1 MSEYI
6 NKLHKEIL
14 PKINN
19 IQNINILE
27 LGVQRGTSTN
37 IFLKICEKND
47 GYLTSVDI
55 DDCSKVSDN
64 TRWKFIHSRDDDFSK
79 IRNNITR
86 QVDVIFI
93 DTLHEADHVEKII
106 YGYYD
111 LLKVGGYLFIDDIS
125 HLPYL
130 SEKPRNNFYCEINN
144 KETFD
149 RIVKI
154 YNSNTENFEL
164 NFSFVSSGLAIIKK
178 KNISNLNKAQSIK
191 KRNIT
196 IRNLYR
202 KIRRGYG
209 LFFLCYL
216 Y

>member
-6 NKLHKEIL
+6 NKLQREIL

-37 IFLKICEKND
+37 IFLEICEKNE
-47 GYLTSVDI
+47 GFLTSVDV
-55 DDCSKVSDN
+55 DDCSKVSDSD
-64 TRWKFIHSRDDDFSK
+64 RWKFIRSRDDDFLL
-79 IRNNITR
+79 IRNNINKEL
-86 QVDVIFI
+86 DVIFI

-130 SEKPRNNFYCEINN
+130 TDKPRNNFYCEINN
-144 KETFD
+144 KETFE
-149 RIVKI
+149 KI
-154 YNSNTENFEL
+154 IEIYSSNTDKFDL
-164 NFSFVSSGLAIIKK
+164 NFD
-178 KNISNLNKAQSIK
+178 
-191 KRNIT
+191 
-196 IRNLYR
+196 
-202 KIRRGYG
+202 
-209 LFFLCYL
+209 
-216 Y
+216 

>member
-6 NKLHKEIL
+6 NKLQREIL

-37 IFLKICEKND
+37 IFLEICEKNE
-47 GYLTSVDI
+47 GFLTSVDV
-55 DDCSKVSDN
+55 DDCSKVSDRD
-64 TRWKFIHSRDDDFSK
+64 RWKFIRSRDDDFLL
-79 IRNNITR
+79 IRNNINKEL
-86 QVDVIFI
+86 DVIFI

-130 SEKPRNNFYCEINN
+130 TDKPRNNFYCEINN
-144 KETFD
+144 KETFE
-149 RIVKI
+149 KI
-154 YNSNTENFEL
+154 IEIYSSNTDKFDL
-164 NFSFVSSGLAIIKK
+164 NFDFLSSGLATLKK
-178 KNISNLNKAQSIK
+178 KNQNNLDKSKKISDRKLSL
-191 KRNIT
+191 
-196 IRNLYR
+196 RNLYR
-202 KIRRGYG
+202 KFKQIT
-209 LFFLCYL
+209 
-216 Y
+216 

>member
-6 NKLHKEIL
+6 NKLQREIL

-37 IFLKICEKND
+37 IFLEICEKNE
-47 GYLTSVDI
+47 GYLTSVDVE
-55 DDCSKVSDN
+55 DCSKVSDN
-64 TRWKFIHSRDDDFSK
+64 DRWKFIHSRDDDFSL
-79 IRNNITR
+79 IRNNINKEL
-86 QVDVIFI
+86 DVIFI

-130 SEKPRNNFYCEINN
+130 TDKPRNNFYCEINN
-144 KETFD
+144 KETFE
-149 RIVKI
+149 KI
-154 YNSNTENFEL
+154 IEIYSSNTDKFDL
-164 NFSFVSSGLAIIKK
+164 NFNFLSSGLATLKK
-178 KNISNLNKAQSIK
+178 KNKNDLDKSK
-191 KRNIT
+191 KILDRKLT
-196 IRNLYR
+196 LKNLYR
-202 KIRRGYG
+202 KFKQIRK
-209 LFFLCYL
+209 
-216 Y
+216 

>member
-149 RIVKI
+149 RIIKI

-202 KIRRGYG
+202 KIIGK
-209 LFFLCYL
+209 
-216 Y
+216 

>member
-1 MSEYI
+1 MSEHI

-178 KNISNLNKAQSIK
+178 KNINNLNKAQSIK

-202 KIRRGYG
+202 KIIGK
-209 LFFLCYL
+209 
-216 Y
+216 

>member
-79 IRNNITR
+79 IRNNITK

-202 KIRRGYG
+202 KIIGK
-209 LFFLCYL
+209 
-216 Y
+216 

>member
-178 KNISNLNKAQSIK
+178 KNINNLNKAQSIK

-202 KIRRGYG
+202 KIIGK
-209 LFFLCYL
+209 
-216 Y
+216 

>member
-6 NKLHKEIL
+6 NKLQREIL

-37 IFLKICEKND
+37 IFLEICEKNE
-47 GYLTSVDI
+47 GFLTSVDV
-55 DDCSKVSDN
+55 DDCSKVSDSD
-64 TRWKFIHSRDDDFSK
+64 RWKFIHSRDDDFLL
-79 IRNNITR
+79 IRNNINKEL
-86 QVDVIFI
+86 DVIFI

-130 SEKPRNNFYCEINN
+130 TDKPRNNFYCEINN
-144 KETFD
+144 KETFE
-149 RIVKI
+149 KI
-154 YNSNTENFEL
+154 IEIYSSNTDKFDL
-164 NFSFVSSGLAIIKK
+164 NFDFLSSGLATLKK
-178 KNISNLNKAQSIK
+178 KNQNNLDKSKKISDRKLSL
-191 KRNIT
+191 
-196 IRNLYR
+196 RNLYR
-202 KIRRGYG
+202 KFKQIT
-209 LFFLCYL
+209 
-216 Y
+216 

>member
-6 NKLHKEIL
+6 NKLQREIL

-37 IFLKICEKND
+37 IFLEICEKNE
-47 GYLTSVDI
+47 GFLTSVDV
-55 DDCSKVSDN
+55 DDCSKVSDSD
-64 TRWKFIHSRDDDFSK
+64 RWKFIRSRDDDFLL
-79 IRNNITR
+79 IRNNINKEL
-86 QVDVIFI
+86 DVIFI

-130 SEKPRNNFYCEINN
+130 TDKPRNNFYCEINN
-144 KETFD
+144 KETFE
-149 RIVKI
+149 KI
-154 YNSNTENFEL
+154 IEIYSSNTDKFDL
-164 NFSFVSSGLAIIKK
+164 NFNFLSSGLATLKK
-178 KNISNLNKAQSIK
+178 KNKNDLDKSK
-191 KRNIT
+191 KILDRKLT
-196 IRNLYR
+196 LKNLYR
-202 KIRRGYG
+202 KFKQIRK
-209 LFFLCYL
+209 
-216 Y
+216 

>member
-178 KNISNLNKAQSIK
+178 KNISNLNKAESIK

-202 KIRRGYG
+202 KIIGK
-209 LFFLCYL
+209 
-216 Y
+216 

>member
-6 NKLHKEIL
+6 NKLQREIL

-37 IFLKICEKND
+37 IFLEICEKNE
-47 GYLTSVDI
+47 GFLTSVDV
-55 DDCSKVSDN
+55 DDCSKVSDSD
-64 TRWKFIHSRDDDFSK
+64 RWKFIRSRDDDFLL
-79 IRNNITR
+79 IRNNINKEL
-86 QVDVIFI
+86 DVIFI

-130 SEKPRNNFYCEINN
+130 TDKPRNNFYCEINN
-144 KETFD
+144 KETFE
-149 RIVKI
+149 KI
-154 YNSNTENFEL
+154 IEIYSSNTDKFDL
-164 NFSFVSSGLAIIKK
+164 NFNFLSSGLATLKK
-178 KNISNLNKAQSIK
+178 KNQNNLDKSKKISDRKLSL
-191 KRNIT
+191 
-196 IRNLYR
+196 RNLYR
-202 KIRRGYG
+202 KFKQIT
-209 LFFLCYL
+209 
-216 Y
+216 

>member
-6 NKLHKEIL
+6 NKLQREIL

-37 IFLKICEKND
+37 IFLEICKKNE

-202 KIRRGYG
+202 KIIGK
-209 LFFLCYL
+209 
-216 Y
+216 

>member
-1 MSEYI
+1 MSEHI

-37 IFLKICEKND
+37 IFLEICEKNE
-47 GYLTSVDI
+47 GFLTSVDV
-55 DDCSKVSDN
+55 DDCSKVSDSD
-64 TRWKFIHSRDDDFSK
+64 RWKFIRSRDDDFLL
-79 IRNNITR
+79 IRNNINKEL
-86 QVDVIFI
+86 DVIFI

-130 SEKPRNNFYCEINN
+130 TDKPRNNFYCEINN
-144 KETFD
+144 KETFE
-149 RIVKI
+149 KI
-154 YNSNTENFEL
+154 IEIYSSNTDKFDL
-164 NFSFVSSGLAIIKK
+164 NFDFLSSGLATLKK
-178 KNISNLNKAQSIK
+178 KNQNNLDKSKKISDRKLSL
-191 KRNIT
+191 
-196 IRNLYR
+196 RNLYR
-202 KIRRGYG
+202 KFKQIT
-209 LFFLCYL
+209 
-216 Y
+216 

>member
-6 NKLHKEIL
+6 NKLQREIL

-37 IFLKICEKND
+37 IFLEICEKNE
-47 GYLTSVDI
+47 GFLTSVDV
-55 DDCSKVSDN
+55 DDCSKVSDSD
-64 TRWKFIHSRDDDFSK
+64 RWKFIRSRDDDFLL
-79 IRNNITR
+79 IRNNINKEL
-86 QVDVIFI
+86 DVIFI

-130 SEKPRNNFYCEINN
+130 TDKPRNNFYCEINN
-144 KETFD
+144 KETFE
-149 RIVKI
+149 KI
-154 YNSNTENFEL
+154 IEIYSSNTDKFDL
-164 NFSFVSSGLAIIKK
+164 KFDFLSSGLATLKK
-178 KNISNLNKAQSIK
+178 KNQNNLDKSKKISDRKLSL
-191 KRNIT
+191 
-196 IRNLYR
+196 RNLYR
-202 KIRRGYG
+202 KFKQIT
-209 LFFLCYL
+209 
-216 Y
+216 

>member
-144 KETFD
+144 KETFE
-149 RIVKI
+149 KI
-154 YNSNTENFEL
+154 IEIYSSNTDKFDL
-164 NFSFVSSGLAIIKK
+164 NFNFLSSGLATLKK
-178 KNISNLNKAQSIK
+178 KNQNNLDKSK
-191 KRNIT
+191 KILDRKFT
-196 IRNLYR
+196 LKNLYR
-202 KIRRGYG
+202 KFKQITK
-209 LFFLCYL
+209 
-216 Y
+216 

>member
-79 IRNNITR
+79 IRNNITK

-178 KNISNLNKAQSIK
+178 KNINNLNKAQSIK

-202 KIRRGYG
+202 KIIGK
-209 LFFLCYL
+209 
-216 Y
+216 

>member
-202 KIRRGYG
+202 KIIGK
-209 LFFLCYL
+209 
-216 Y
+216 

>member
-6 NKLHKEIL
+6 NKLQREIL

-79 IRNNITR
+79 IRNNITG
-86 QVDVIFI
+86 QVDVIFL

-149 RIVKI
+149 RIIKI

-202 KIRRGYG
+202 KIIGK
-209 LFFLCYL
+209 
-216 Y
+216 

>member
-79 IRNNITR
+79 IRNNITG
-86 QVDVIFI
+86 QVDVIFL

-149 RIVKI
+149 RIIKI

-202 KIRRGYG
+202 KIIGK
-209 LFFLCYL
+209 
-216 Y
+216 

>member
-1 MSEYI
+1 MSEHI

-79 IRNNITR
+79 IRNNITK

-178 KNISNLNKAQSIK
+178 KNINNLNKAQSIK

-202 KIRRGYG
+202 KIIGK
-209 LFFLCYL
+209 
-216 Y
+216 

>member
-1 MSEYI
+1 MSEYT

-130 SEKPRNNFYCEINN
+130 SENPRNNFYCEINN

-202 KIRRGYG
+202 KIIGK
-209 LFFLCYL
+209 
-216 Y
+216 

>member
-6 NKLHKEIL
+6 NKLQREIL

-37 IFLKICEKND
+37 IFLEICEKNE
-47 GYLTSVDI
+47 GYLTSVDVE
-55 DDCSKVSDN
+55 DCSKVSDN
-64 TRWKFIHSRDDDFSK
+64 DRWKFIRSRDDDFLL
-79 IRNNITR
+79 IRNNINKEL
-86 QVDVIFI
+86 DVIFI

-130 SEKPRNNFYCEINN
+130 TDKPRNNFYCEINN
-144 KETFD
+144 KETFE
-149 RIVKI
+149 KI
-154 YNSNTENFEL
+154 IEIYSSNTDKFDL
-164 NFSFVSSGLAIIKK
+164 NFDFLSSGLATLKK
-178 KNISNLNKAQSIK
+178 KNQNNLDKSKKISDRKLSL
-191 KRNIT
+191 
-196 IRNLYR
+196 RNLYR
-202 KIRRGYG
+202 KFKQIT
-209 LFFLCYL
+209 
-216 Y
+216 

>member
-6 NKLHKEIL
+6 NKLQREIL

-37 IFLKICEKND
+37 IFLEICEKNE
-47 GYLTSVDI
+47 GFLTSVDV
-55 DDCSKVSDN
+55 DDCSKVSDSD
-64 TRWKFIHSRDDDFSK
+64 RRKFIRSRDDDFLL
-79 IRNNITR
+79 IRNNINKEL
-86 QVDVIFI
+86 DVIFI

-130 SEKPRNNFYCEINN
+130 TDKPRNNFYCEINN
-144 KETFD
+144 KETFE
-149 RIVKI
+149 KI
-154 YNSNTENFEL
+154 IEIYSSNTDKFDL
-164 NFSFVSSGLAIIKK
+164 NFDFLSSGLATLKK
-178 KNISNLNKAQSIK
+178 KNQNNLDKSKKISDRKLSL
-191 KRNIT
+191 
-196 IRNLYR
+196 RNLYR
-202 KIRRGYG
+202 KFKQIT
-209 LFFLCYL
+209 
-216 Y
+216 

>member
-6 NKLHKEIL
+6 NKLQREIL

-37 IFLKICEKND
+37 IFLEICEKNE
-47 GYLTSVDI
+47 GFLTSVDV
-55 DDCSKVSDN
+55 DDCSKVSDSD
-64 TRWKFIHSRDDDFSK
+64 RWKFIHSRDDDFLL
-79 IRNNITR
+79 IRNNINKEL
-86 QVDVIFI
+86 DVIFI

-130 SEKPRNNFYCEINN
+130 TDKPRNNFYCEINN
-144 KETFD
+144 KETFE
-149 RIVKI
+149 KI
-154 YNSNTENFEL
+154 IEIYSSNTDKFDL
-164 NFSFVSSGLAIIKK
+164 N
-178 KNISNLNKAQSIK
+178 
-191 KRNIT
+191 
-196 IRNLYR
+196 
-202 KIRRGYG
+202 
-209 LFFLCYL
+209 
-216 Y
+216 

>member
-79 IRNNITR
+79 IRNNITK

-164 NFSFVSSGLAIIKK
+164 NFSFFSSGLAIIKK
-178 KNISNLNKAQSIK
+178 KNINNLNKAQSIK

-202 KIRRGYG
+202 KIIGK
-209 LFFLCYL
+209 
-216 Y
+216 

>member
-6 NKLHKEIL
+6 NKLQREIL

-37 IFLKICEKND
+37 IFLEICEKNE
-47 GYLTSVDI
+47 GFLTSVDV
-55 DDCSKVSDN
+55 DDCSKVSDSD
-64 TRWKFIHSRDDDFSK
+64 RWKFIRSRDDDFLL
-79 IRNNITR
+79 IRNNINKEL
-86 QVDVIFI
+86 DVIFI

-178 KNISNLNKAQSIK
+178 KNINNLNKAQSIK

-202 KIRRGYG
+202 KIIGK
-209 LFFLCYL
+209 
-216 Y
+216 